1 MKKIEK
7 ARIGDVKQIHKL
19 VNSHA
24 SKGEMLPRAL
34 SELYENIRDFVI
46 IRQNDKVIACASLH
60 IFWDDLGERRAAA
73 VDSDMQA
80 KGIGSALVKACVE
93 EARLL
98 GLGKVFCLTY
108 QPGFFEKCGFHIV
121 DKAELP
127 QKVWG
132 ECMRCPKF
140 PDCDE
145 VALVCDLEAP
155 SR

>member
-1 MKKIEK
+1 MKIEK
-7 ARIGDVKQIHKL
+7 ARISDVKQIHKL

-46 IRQNDKVIACASLH
+46 IRQGDKVIACASLH
-60 IFWDDLGERRAAA
+60 IFWDDLGEVRATA
-73 VDSDMQA
+73 VASDMHS
-80 KGIGSALVKACVE
+80 KGLGSKLVKACVE
-93 EARLL
+93 EARSL

-108 QPGFFEKCGFHIV
+108 QQGFFEKCGFHVV

-145 VALVCDLEAP
+145 VALVYDLGGQGQ
-155 SR
+155 

>member
-1 MKKIEK
+1 MKIEK
-7 ARIGDVKQIHKL
+7 ARISDVKQIHKL

-34 SELYENIRDFVI
+34 SELYENIRDFFI
-46 IRQNDKVIACASLH
+46 IRQGDKVIACASLH
-60 IFWDDLGERRAAA
+60 IFWDDLAEVRATA
-73 VDSDMQA
+73 VASDAQGRGLGA
-80 KGIGSALVKACVE
+80 RLVKACVD
-93 EARLL
+93 EAASL
-98 GLGKVFCLTY
+98 GLSKVFCLTY
-108 QPGFFEKCGFHIV
+108 QPGFFEKCGFKVV

-145 VALVCDLEAP
+145 VALICNLEG
-155 SR
+155 

>member
-1 MKKIEK
+1 MMKVEK
-7 ARIGDVKQIHKL
+7 ARISDVKQIHKL

-34 SELYENIRDFVI
+34 SELYENIRDFFV
-46 IRQNDKVIACASLH
+46 IRQDDKVIACASLH
-60 IFWDDLGERRAAA
+60 IFWDDLGEIRATA
-73 VDSDMQA
+73 VADDAQG
-80 KGIGSALVKACVE
+80 KGIGSKLVKECID
-93 EARLL
+93 EAGSL

-108 QPGFFEKCGFHIV
+108 QPGFFEKNGFHIV

-145 VALVCDLEAP
+145 VALIRSLEG
-155 SR
+155 

>member
-1 MKKIEK
+1 MKIEK
-7 ARIGDVKQIHKL
+7 ARISDVKQIHKL

-34 SELYENIRDFVI
+34 SELYENIRDFFV
-46 IRQNDKVIACASLH
+46 IRQEDKVVACASLH
-60 IFWDDLGERRAAA
+60 IFWDDLCEIRATA
-73 VDSDMQA
+73 VASDAQG
-80 KGIGSALVKACVE
+80 KGLGSKLVKACMD
-93 EARLL
+93 EAGSL

-145 VALVCDLEAP
+145 IALICNLDV
-155 SR
+155 